1 MRKLRTTF
9 QILSLLI
16 LFYALTIA
24 FYAPPVFA
32 CHDPANRSADNNPPP
47 NSGPCP
53 AGLNEIEQVFSNV
66 ISVVVGLGFVAMLVM
81 LVWAGITYLTSGG
94 EPKAVQSAH
103 QTVTW
108 ALLGV
113 VFMAIAW
120 LILQLIKV
128 FTGIDV
134 TIFNM
139 KALCVGPLDALQYCK
154 P

>member
-1 MRKLRTTF
+1 M
-9 QILSLLI
+9 
-16 LFYALTIA
+16 
-24 FYAPPVFA
+24 
-32 CHDPANRSADNNPPP
+32 NPPA
-47 NSGPCP
+47 
-53 AGLNEIEQVFSNV
+53 AGLDQIEQVFSNV

-81 LVWAGITYLTSGG
+81 LIMAGIKYLTSGG
-94 EPKAVQSAH
+94 EPKSIAAAH

-120 LILQLIKV
+120 LILLLIKA

-134 TIFNM
+134 TIFNA
-139 KALCVGPLDALQYCK
+139 KILCGIPGDLLKFCTK